1 MGEDDSSYDDGMDD
15 PEMIQLT
22 ELVKKMDVG
31 EKKPEKGAMP
41 PVEEIID
48 PTITDEI
55 EDDPEAD
62 AQISSLLAEMQ
73 KLDKLGE

>member
-1 MGEDDSSYDDGMDD
+1 
-15 PEMIQLT
+15 
-22 ELVKKMDVG
+22 MDVG